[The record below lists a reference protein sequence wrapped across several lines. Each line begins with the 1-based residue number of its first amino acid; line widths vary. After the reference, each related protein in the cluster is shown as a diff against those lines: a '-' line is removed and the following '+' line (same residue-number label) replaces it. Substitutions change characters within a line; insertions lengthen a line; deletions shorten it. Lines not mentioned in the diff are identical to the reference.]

1 MTDLAAI
8 QTIVIV
14 MLENR
19 SFDHILGHLS
29 LPDLGNGTA
38 VDGLKAPLQQEAYE
52 NLFEGESYF
61 PFHLKDHALSSDLP
75 HERRQVRA
83 QLALSP
89 VTQAYTMGG
98 FAGTYFEATPTNRTT
113 TPDPMGFFGPE
124 DVPITRF
131 FADNFAVCDRWFAP
145 LPTST
150 QPNRI
155 MALCGST
162 RTDQTKGLFPPTD
175 TILLEWLSA
184 RNVRWRV
191 YHSGISFFA
200 LLGRLEIFGPSFRGI
215 DRLAA
220 DVAHEGP
227 DDFPQV
233 IIVEP
238 SYADAPHLAGD
249 VPNDNHPPLPVL
261 PGEALLL
268 NVYNA
273 LTCNPDRWA
282 STLLIVTY
290 DEHGGFFD
298 HVVPE
303 PVPYRPASNA
313 IFTDPFS
320 TTGVRVPSLIVS
332 PFVDPQTVYSGVLDH
347 TSILQLLAE
356 RFTPG
361 TGHSGSVDQRKAFGI
376 RSVRE
381 ALNRDSPRTDIP
393 QPPSLRVQVTLELG
407 APRPPQTPMQ
417 LAFANAAAR
426 MVQDHPRET
435 AQKYPEVSHW
445 VLAQQQARGQPD
457 V

>member
-1 MTDLAAI
+1 MTDLTAI

-29 LPDLGNGTA
+29 YGALANGTA
-38 VDGLKAPLQQEAYE
+38 VDGLKEPLQREAYE
-52 NLFEGESYF
+52 NLFEGESYY
-61 PFHLKDHALSSDLP
+61 PFLLRDHPLSSDLP
-75 HERRQVRA
+75 HDRREVLA

-89 VTQAYTMGG
+89 VTQNYTMGG
-98 FAGTYFEATPTNRTT
+98 FAASYFDATPTNRTT
-113 TPDPMGFFGPE
+113 TPDPLGFLGPD

-131 FADNFAVCDRWFAP
+131 FADNFAVCDRWYAP

-162 RTDQTKGLFPPTD
+162 RTDETKGIFPPTD

-200 LLGRLEIFGPSFRGI
+200 LLGRLEIFGPSFRTI

-220 DVAHEGP
+220 DVAHEGVT
-227 DDFPQV
+227 DFPQV

-249 VPNDNHPPLPVL
+249 IPNDNHPPLPVL

-268 NVYNA
+268 NIYDA

-282 STLLIVTY
+282 GTVLIVTY
-290 DEHGGFFD
+290 YEHGGFFD
-298 HVVPE
+298 HVP
-303 PVPYRPASNA
+303 PAAVPYRPASNA
-313 IFTDPFS
+313 IFTNPFS
-320 TTGVRVPSLIVS
+320 STGVRVPGLIIS
-332 PFVDPQTVYSGVLDH
+332 PFVDPKTVYSEWLDH

-361 TGHSGSVDQRKAFGI
+361 TGHSPSVELRRTSGI
-376 RSVRE
+376 RSLSEVMHR
-381 ALNRDSPRTDIP
+381 ADPRPDI
-393 QPPSLRVQVTLELG
+393 
-407 APRPPQTPMQ
+407 PRPPSIRVQAVLEVGAPAPPHTPMQ
-417 LAFANAAAR
+417 LAFANAATR

-445 VLAQQQARGQPD
+445 VLAQQQN
-457 V
+457 